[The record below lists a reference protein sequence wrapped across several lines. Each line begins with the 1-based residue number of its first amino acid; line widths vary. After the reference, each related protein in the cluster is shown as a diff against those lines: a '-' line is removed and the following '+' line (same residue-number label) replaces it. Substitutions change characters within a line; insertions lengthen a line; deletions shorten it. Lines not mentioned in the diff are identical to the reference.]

1 MEGGTGNQVYRYRA
15 NRLSYG
21 MYAFYVAA
29 ALMSLMWTCIFMGML
44 WWLYF
49 TPAYRQA
56 VLPTTTDLIFLITM
70 SILMIT
76 NLVLWTGFIIAEI
89 LRTKRARIVVDAT
102 GLSLTDW
109 RNRETHLDWDDIREV
124 HVKTQ
129 IGRLIHA
136 IDKIIVGPKRIWI
149 RQGLENRQ
157 ELLDEVIDRAHLT
170 ETSADWYQTRY
181 SRLV

>member
-1 MEGGTGNQVYRYRA
+1 MNHVYGYRT
-15 NRLSYG
+15 NRWLYVF
-21 MYAFYVAA
+21 YATTTFVA
-29 ALMSLMWTCIFMGML
+29 LKWTCIFMGL
-44 WWLYF
+44 LYWIYF
-49 TPAYRQA
+49 TPAYRQ
-56 VLPTTTDLIFLITM
+56 VILLEITNFIIFLIAM

-76 NLVLWTGFIIAEI
+76 NLVLWVGLIVTEI
-89 LRTKRARIVVDAT
+89 LRTKRARIVVDDS

-157 ELLDEVIDRAHLT
+157 ELLDEVINRAHLT
-170 ETSADWYQTRY
+170 EKSSNWYQARY
-181 SRLV
+181 SRPA